1 MSRVFIGDYPFN
13 GTFEAGIAGPID
25 ARYVVEEY
33 SDLISPDTWPSGSED
48 AYIYEGMQVY
58 VKADKKVYIL
68 VDAKNYGLAS
78 SWKELASDVEGTSI
92 EIVDILHSTKK
103 DAALSANMGKK
114 LNDTIESLEDKIF
127 DDSKQKIDPALL
139 PSFNTGLLYGGTI
152 NSSGICTLTKAL
164 KEKLGLADT
173 TDEKPIKALSVS
185 ECADVYFIAS
195 EAGDQIKID
204 KTVNLVLPARSAGD
218 WIISNGTKWEK
229 ISSNAVTSV
238 VGKTGAIT
246 REQLLDELAYD
257 EVEDAEKPAEGG
269 FIRKNEINR
278 VDAMI
283 EGLVETTSQ
292 IGTKVVNIE
301 KTLTWTTML

>member
-25 ARYVVEEY
+25 ARYIVEEY
-33 SDLISPDTWPSGSED
+33 SDLMSKDTWPSGIED
-48 AYIYEGMQVY
+48 KFIYEGMQVY
-58 VKADKKVYIL
+58 VRAEKKVYIL

-78 SWKELASDVEGTSI
+78 SWKELASDVEGSSI
-92 EIVDILHSTKK
+92 EIADILHSTSTE
-103 DAALSANMGKK
+103 AALSANQGRVLDEKI
-114 LNDTIESLEDKIF
+114 TSLKDKIF
-127 DDSKQKIDPALL
+127 ENGKIDTSLL
-139 PSFNTGLLYGGTI
+139 PEFNTGLLYGGTI

-164 KEKLGLADT
+164 KEKLGFADT
-173 TDEKPIKALSVS
+173 TDEKPIMTLSVS

-204 KTVNLVLPARSAGD
+204 NTVNLILPARSAGD

-246 REQLLDELAYD
+246 RAQLLDELAYI
-257 EVEDAEKPAEGG
+257 ENENPAQGG
-269 FIRKNEINR
+269 FIRKTEINR
-278 VDAMI
+278 LDEGMGNFAKSLSSVTGRVTSI
-283 EGLVETTSQ
+283 ENV
-292 IGTKVVNIE
+292 
-301 KTLTWTTML
+301 LTWTTMK